1 MNRNKTTEKT
11 PKKAESINIKK
22 ELTKEDRIKK
32 EISRLK
38 KIYGKVDEKMQKA
51 IDELIK
57 NTAFMCITLQEMQK
71 SINKN
76 GTQIEYRNS
85 ETQYGSKANP
95 DVANYNSMFKNYA
108 AAVKQLNDILP
119 TGENKIKEDEL
130 EDFISQR

>member
-1 MNRNKTTEKT
+1 MNKRTNE
-11 PKKAESINIKK
+11 KKAPEKADSSKFKK

-32 EISRLK
+32 EIARLK

-71 SINKN
+71 SINTN

-130 EDFISQR
+130 ENFIAER